1 MSAITV
7 SGDLLHYE
15 VLGRGR
21 PVVLLHS
28 WLGSW
33 RYWIPTMQQ
42 LSVKY
47 RIYAIDMWGFGDSGK
62 NKQFYHIEGQA
73 QLLEQF
79 LERMGIT
86 KAVFIGHGLGAA
98 VLSHFVTRPN
108 CGQLVHRMMLISPP
122 LFGSGFRNTSVP
134 TITPPEPPKP
144 VASAE
149 PEKPTATNFTFTV
162 SASDDA
168 PTVARLSDNDR
179 AALMKAAAATGV
191 SETLPLSDLT
201 SDSKAATT
209 STPDEATS
217 SADKA
222 KSEDAAPASSE
233 PPKPTTTQEVVA
245 TGANNPVANMVQR
258 MKPVALLNRHVDS
271 TIGEFER
278 LRVEIEKA
286 DEEAIRVSSL
296 SLSQYNPLQKLLKT
310 PSPTLALFGSNDT
323 FIQTPDETILET
335 VASHERIRLL
345 VLQSIRHFPMLE
357 DSARFTRLLKEFLE
371 APDLQQIEMKDEWKR
386 RLR

>member
-47 RIYAIDMWGFGDSGK
+47 RIYALDLWGFGDSGR

-98 VLSHFVTRPN
+98 VLAHFATRPN
-108 CGQLVHRMMLISPP
+108 CGQLVHRMMIISPP
-122 LFGSGFRNTSVP
+122 LFGSGFRSTTP
-134 TITPPEPPKP
+134 TITPAPTPTVEQD
-144 VASAE
+144 
-149 PEKPTATNFTFTV
+149 KPTATTFTFTV
-162 SASDDA
+162 SPSDDA
-168 PTVARLSDNDR
+168 PTVARLSDADR
-179 AALMKAAAATGV
+179 AAL
-191 SETLPLSDLT
+191 L
-201 SDSKAATT
+201 KAATAKGL
-209 STPDEATS
+209 SEALPAS
-217 SADKA
+217 DLQPSIAPAEA
-222 KSEDAAPASSE
+222 KSEAISE
-233 PPKPTTTQEVVA
+233 AKPDPTPEAPKPTTTQEVLA
-245 TGANNPVANMVQR
+245 SGANNPVANMVQR
-258 MKPVALLNRHVDS
+258 MKPPALLSRHVDNAS
-271 TIGEFER
+271 PDFEK
-278 LRVEIEKA
+278 LRVEVEKA
-286 DEEAIRVSSL
+286 DEEAMRVSSL

-310 PSPTLALFGSNDT
+310 PAPALAIFGNSDT
-323 FIQTPDETILET
+323 FIQTPDESILET
-335 VASHERIRLL
+335 VANHEQIRLL
-345 VLQSIRHFPMLE
+345 VLQNIRHFPMLE
-357 DSARFTRLLKEFLE
+357 DTARFMRLMKEFLE
-371 APDLQQIEMKDEWKR
+371 APDIQQLEMKDEWKR

>member
-47 RIYAIDMWGFGDSGK
+47 RIYAIDLWGFGDSGK

-98 VLSHFVTRPN
+98 VLAHFVTRPN
-108 CGQLVHRMMLISPP
+108 CGQLVHRMMVISPP
-122 LFGSGFRNTSVP
+122 LFGAGFRNAQPSP
-134 TITPPEPPKP
+134 APAPEPPKP
-144 VASAE
+144 VE
-149 PEKPTATNFTFTV
+149 PDKPTATAFTFTV

-168 PTVARLSDNDR
+168 PTVARLSDADR
-179 AALMKAAAATGV
+179 AALLKAAGKNLSEALSPSEKTASITG
-191 SETLPLSDLT
+191 TD
-201 SDSKAATT
+201 
-209 STPDEATS
+209 
-217 SADKA
+217 
-222 KSEDAAPASSE
+222 APASIPTPAPAPE
-233 PPKPTTTQEVVA
+233 PPKPTVTQEVVA

-258 MKPVALLNRHVDS
+258 MKPPALLSRHMDS
-271 TIGEFER
+271 TSPDFEK
-278 LRVEIEKA
+278 LRVEVEKA

-310 PSPTLALFGSNDT
+310 PAPALAIFGSNDS

-335 VASHERIRLL
+335 VASHEQIRLL
-345 VLQSIRHFPMLE
+345 VLQNIRHFPMLE
-357 DSARFTRLLKEFLE
+357 DTARFMRLLKEFLE

>member
-47 RIYAIDMWGFGDSGK
+47 RIYAIDLWGFGDSGK

-98 VLSHFVTRPN
+98 VLTHFVTRPN
-108 CGQLVHRMMLISPP
+108 CGQLVHRMMVISPP
-122 LFGSGFRNTSVP
+122 LFGAGFRSAP
-134 TITPPEPPKP
+134 ATPAPELPKP
-144 VASAE
+144 VE
-149 PEKPTATNFTFTV
+149 PDKPTATAFTFTV

-168 PTVARLSDNDR
+168 PTVARLSDSDR
-179 AALMKAAAATGV
+179 AELLRAAGKNLAEALSS
-191 SETLPLSDLT
+191 SEKL
-201 SDSKAATT
+201 ATT
-209 STPDEATS
+209 GTD
-217 SADKA
+217 
-222 KSEDAAPASSE
+222 APAPAPAPEPTAKAPEAEQE

-245 TGANNPVANMVQR
+245 TGANNPVANMVHR
-258 MKPVALLNRHVDS
+258 MKPAALLSRHMDNAS
-271 TIGEFER
+271 PDFEKLRGE
-278 LRVEIEKA
+278 VEKA

-310 PSPTLALFGSNDT
+310 PAPALAIFGSNDT

-335 VASHERIRLL
+335 VASHQQIRLL
-345 VLQSIRHFPMLE
+345 VLQNIRHFPMLE
-357 DSARFTRLLKEFLE
+357 DTARFMRLLKEFLE